1 MRLNSRKNSEGS
13 SSLFG
18 RVAIPTFGRTD
29 FPGKIKDHISG
40 LISKKDWSGSDDSV
54 SVDGEAYHVRDLSA
68 YGFEKYRVANDDV
81 FVRSVQRN
89 DLFSDAEPVFSKV
102 DTGLP
107 AEDYQTQYAKEPE
120 TVPEIIDAPIVEDYV
135 SEATQIDDLAA
146 DDALSEAYDEP
157 RIIVQ
162 TPVLD
167 ETFEEDSGEQHIVA
181 DESEEAIQSLFGGI
195 ERGYTVEFKSVVG
208 FVQEGVLK
216 ETAANYSEEEI
227 EFMEAQ
233 KQAVEED
240 IAIDEMERI
249 DSGIQTGLM
258 EIEEEPAEE
267 FVADEPAEEIMMI
280 KPYEQKVE
288 APTEMPA
295 IEAVEESPAE
305 IMMIK
310 PYEQKVEAP
319 TEIRYVER
327 ATPKLEDFFSE
338 EAVAAEEP
346 ERIKAPA
353 IIPEWTVTEGA
364 AESFIDYISSIPAE
378 ESVPVIVAAPAWDVS
393 DETCAAFAD
402 YIEAIPRES
411 TWAKPL
417 PEWDIGVETAA
428 VFDSY
433 MNIWPQYPKAEVAI
447 PEWDATEEAVAA
459 FDAYMNIWPEYP
471 KAPVTIPEW
480 DATEAT
486 AEVYADYLA
495 SIPREST
502 WAKPL
507 PEWDIGEETAAVFD
521 SYMNIW
527 PEYPKAPV
535 IIPEWDATEEAVAAF
550 DAYMNIWP
558 EYPKAEVTIP
568 EWDATEE
575 TGEAFADFIGSI
587 PRESTWSKPLPE
599 WDATEMAAA
608 VFADHIASI
617 PEESTWAIEP
627 VWEVTDEA
635 VAAFDAYMTIRPE
648 YPKASVTVPEWDAT
662 EEAAEGFIGFLDA
675 VKEEIAPVVPVVVA
689 HTVSVSK
696 IELDPI
702 EDRISDEMAMA
713 IGSTGNYAETDT
725 EVQMKIKV
733 KDNTDIN
740 QENLQ
745 ITSTKKVRASHFV
758 FKDGRLVKVVEEKVI
773 ADLME
778 EPSIISTEVPE
789 DVPMVLSTVNVDE
802 FESSPSIEEAPAETI
817 AEESEPKIIAL
828 PAAQS
833 FAALPAPKSAKLVA
847 KNIEGVR
854 FSFGGN
860 TKGCGSIRFSF

>member
-13 SSLFG
+13 GSLFG
-18 RVAIPTFGRTD
+18 WVAIPTFGRTD
-29 FPGKIKDHISG
+29 FPGKIKDQISSF
-40 LISKKDWSGSDDSV
+40 ISKKDWSGSDDSV
-54 SVDGEAYHVRDLSA
+54 SVDGEVYHVRDLSA
-68 YGFEKYRVANDDV
+68 YGFEKYRIANDDV

-120 TVPEIIDAPIVEDYV
+120 TLPEIIDAPIVEDYV
-135 SEATQIDDLAA
+135 SEVAQIDDFATEVA
-146 DDALSEAYDEP
+146 SPEVYDEP

-162 TPVLD
+162 TPVSE
-167 ETFEEDSGEQHIVA
+167 ETFEEDSGEQHITA

-216 ETAANYSEEEI
+216 ETSTNYSEDEI

-233 KQAVEED
+233 KQVVEED

-288 APTEMPA
+288 APTE
-295 IEAVEESPAE
+295 V
-305 IMMIK
+305 
-310 PYEQKVEAP
+310 
-319 TEIRYVER
+319 RYVER
-327 ATPKLEDFFSE
+327 ATPKLEDFFTE

-353 IIPEWTVTEGA
+353 VIPEWTVTEGA

-378 ESVPVIVAAPAWDVS
+378 ESVPVIVAAPVWDVS

-417 PEWDIGVETAA
+417 PEWDIGEETAA

-447 PEWDATEEAVAA
+447 PEWDATEETGEA

-471 KAPVTIPEW
+471 KAPVIIPEW

-486 AEVYADYLA
+486 AAVYADFLA
-495 SIPREST
+495 SIPKEST

-527 PEYPKAPV
+527 PQYPKAEV
-535 IIPEWDATEEAVAAF
+535 IIPEWDATEA
-550 DAYMNIWP
+550 
-558 EYPKAEVTIP
+558 
-568 EWDATEE
+568 
-575 TGEAFADFIGSI
+575 TGEAFADFLASI
-587 PRESTWSKPLPE
+587 PRESTWAKPLPE

-608 VFADHIASI
+608 AFADHIASI

-648 YPKASVTVPEWDAT
+648 YPKAPVTVPEWDAT

-675 VKEEIAPVVPVVVA
+675 VKEEIAPVVPMVVA

-758 FKDGRLVKVVEEKVI
+758 FKDGRLVKVVEEKEI

-802 FESSPSIEEAPAETI
+802 FESSLSIEEAPAETI
-817 AEESEPKIIAL
+817 VEESEPKIIAL

>member
-13 SSLFG
+13 GSLFG
-18 RVAIPTFGRTD
+18 WVAIPTFGRTD
-29 FPGKIKDHISG
+29 FPGKIKDQISSF
-40 LISKKDWSGSDDSV
+40 ISKKDWSGSDDSV
-54 SVDGEAYHVRDLSA
+54 SVDGEVYHVRDLSA
-68 YGFEKYRVANDDV
+68 YGFEKYRIANDDV

-120 TVPEIIDAPIVEDYV
+120 TLPEIIDAPIVEDYV
-135 SEATQIDDLAA
+135 SEVAQIDDFATEVA
-146 DDALSEAYDEP
+146 SPEVYDEP

-162 TPVLD
+162 TPVSE
-167 ETFEEDSGEQHIVA
+167 ETFEEDSGEQHITA

-216 ETAANYSEEEI
+216 ETATNYSEDEI

-233 KQAVEED
+233 KQVVEED

-288 APTEMPA
+288 APTE
-295 IEAVEESPAE
+295 V
-305 IMMIK
+305 
-310 PYEQKVEAP
+310 
-319 TEIRYVER
+319 RYVER
-327 ATPKLEDFFSE
+327 ATPKLEDFFTE

-353 IIPEWTVTEGA
+353 VIPEWTVTEGA

-378 ESVPVIVAAPAWDVS
+378 ESVPVIVAAPVWDVS

-417 PEWDIGVETAA
+417 PEWDIGEETAA

-447 PEWDATEEAVAA
+447 PEWDATEETGEA

-471 KAPVTIPEW
+471 KAPVIIPEW

-486 AEVYADYLA
+486 AAVYADFLA
-495 SIPREST
+495 SIPKEST

-527 PEYPKAPV
+527 PQYPKAEV
-535 IIPEWDATEEAVAAF
+535 IIPEWDATEA
-550 DAYMNIWP
+550 
-558 EYPKAEVTIP
+558 
-568 EWDATEE
+568 
-575 TGEAFADFIGSI
+575 TGEAFADFLASI
-587 PRESTWSKPLPE
+587 PRESTWAKPLPE

-608 VFADHIASI
+608 AFADHIASI

-648 YPKASVTVPEWDAT
+648 YPKAPVTVPEWDAT

-675 VKEEIAPVVPVVVA
+675 VKEEIAPVVPMVVA

-758 FKDGRLVKVVEEKVI
+758 FKDGRLVKVVEEKEI

-802 FESSPSIEEAPAETI
+802 FESSLSIEEAPAETI
-817 AEESEPKIIAL
+817 VEESEPKIIAL